1 MSKLII
7 EDQRGRKT
15 SISLARETVT
25 VGREEGVTIR
35 LNERNVSRRHLELRR
50 EAGVLFAVDLSRYG
64 SLLNGSR
71 FSGRV
76 RLYNGDLLEVGD
88 YKLAIELDEARPEPR
103 PEVPPAW
110 VDYGVA
116 RVHVLERGV
125 VRKSWRV
132 RGAVELGSSDEAA
145 ISLAG
150 DRILPVHCRIRPD
163 EQHWHIEVC
172 DPATTL
178 RVNNVVLQRRR
189 LVAGDVIKL
198 GKHVLHWLPETTLGV
213 SVDPADI
220 GVSEGIPGWR
230 RWEAVGLLA
239 NSGELAPAIHKRK
252 AD

>member
-15 SISLARETVT
+15 SIPLARDTVT
-25 VGREEGVTIR
+25 VGREEGATIR
-35 LNERNVSRRHLELRR
+35 LNERNVSRRHLEFRR
-50 EAGVLFAVDLSRYG
+50 EAGVLYAVDLSRYG
-64 SLLNGSR
+64 SMLNGRR

-76 RLYNGDLLEVGD
+76 RLYHGDLLEVGD
-88 YKLAIELDEARPEPR
+88 YKLAIELDEPRPDPR
-103 PEVPPAW
+103 PEVPRAW

-116 RVHVLERGV
+116 RVQVLERGV

-132 RGAVELGSSDEAA
+132 RGVVELGSGDDVEL
-145 ISLAG
+145 SLAG

-163 EQHWHIEVC
+163 ESDWHLEVC
-172 DPATTL
+172 DPATTI

-198 GKHVLHWLPETTLGV
+198 GKHVLHWVPEVTLGV

-220 GVSEGIPGWR
+220 GKPEGLPRWR
-230 RWEAVGLLA
+230 RWQAVGLLA
-239 NSGELAPAIHKRK
+239 GSGELAPAFPKRK
-252 AD
+252 A